1 MRETGTRTL
10 PLFLIAGVIAGGF
23 SHRDDVPAVVSARE
37 QIRPDAPSPVA
48 LALQQIVAGN
58 RPASV
63 NAAVWTDVREFYAR
77 REGASAW
84 QTDTSRS
91 NAGTA
96 LEVLSTAPD
105 HGFASADYGGPELGR
120 RRIEPP
126 MPSGKDAPGPQEI
139 AALDAR
145 ITTALLALGRDVALG
160 RTRPEQIDRRWQAR
174 REPPDLVG
182 TLMLALDGDVK
193 TWLSSIRPQ
202 HPEYA
207 VLQLALG
214 DLLRQRENGG
224 WPTIPA
230 GTFKPGQSTPSVVVL
245 RQRLAASGQVTG
257 PAAADASPLYDHNI
271 ETGVHLF
278 QNLHGLK
285 ATGIADAP
293 TVAALNVP
301 IGDRIVQIKLN
312 LERWRWMPDDFG
324 PRHLLVNIPS
334 YHVVARENG
343 KTVLE
348 MRVIVGKRDNH
359 KTPIFSSQMSTVVF
373 SPYWNIPASIVKSET
388 MPAIARD
395 SEYLSR
401 SDIEIL
407 RVSKTGAASVDPSS
421 VNWNDPQ
428 EVRQLAFRQR
438 PGPRNALGNVKF
450 LFPNEFEVYLHD
462 TPNDNFFERTM
473 RALSH
478 GCVRLEEPELL
489 ANYILRG
496 YPEWDGQRIADAMH
510 AGVEKHVKLNEAI
523 PVHMVYFTSWIDDA
537 GGLHFHPD
545 VYGYDAKQVAQAAA
559 VL

>member
-1 MRETGTRTL
+1 VRATTGWAV
-10 PLFLIAGVIAGGF
+10 PLLLIGGLIPAGF
-23 SHRDDVPAVVSARE
+23 SHSDEVPTVVGALERISS
-37 QIRPDAPSPVA
+37 DTPSPVA
-48 LALQQIVAGN
+48 LALQRIVAGN
-58 RPASV
+58 PRASV
-63 NAAVWTDVREFYAR
+63 DAAVWTDVREFYTR
-77 REGASAW
+77 REGAPAW
-84 QTDTSRS
+84 LTDTSTSKAR
-91 NAGTA
+91 TA

-120 RRIEPP
+120 RVESPTA
-126 MPSGKDAPGPQEI
+126 SGKDAPGALEI
-139 AALDAR
+139 AELDAG

-160 RTRPEQIDRRWQAR
+160 RTTPERIDRRWKAR
-174 REPPDLVG
+174 REAPDLVG
-182 TLMLALDGDVK
+182 TLIRAVDGDVK

-207 VLQLALG
+207 ALQLALN
-214 DLLRQRENGG
+214 DLLRQRDNGG

-230 GTFKPGQSTPSVVVL
+230 GPLKPGQSTPSVVVL

-257 PAAADASPLYDHNI
+257 AAAAGASPLYDHNI

-278 QNLHGLK
+278 QYLHGLK

-293 TVAALNVP
+293 TLAALNVS
-301 IGDRIVQIKLN
+301 IGDRIAQMELN
-312 LERWRWMPDDFG
+312 LERWRWMLEDFG

-348 MRVIVGKRDNH
+348 MRVIVGKASNH

-407 RVSKTGAASVDPSS
+407 RVSKTGTASVDPSS
-421 VNWNDPQ
+421 VNWNDAQ

-438 PGPRNALGNVKF
+438 PGPRNALGDVKF

-478 GCVRLEEPELL
+478 GCVRLEEPERL

-510 AGVEKHVKLNEAI
+510 AGVEKHVRLNEAI
-523 PVHMVYFTSWIDDA
+523 PVHIVYFTSWVDDA

-545 VYGYDAKQVAQAAA
+545 VYGYDATQVAQAGA
-559 VL
+559 LL